1 MVVTAENTNRGGL
14 CRSFCLLTGIV
25 LGGASAWAL
34 VSDFGVGRLL
44 SAVVGAIV
52 AVVLSVT
59 LRTILCRGHRDRVAI
74 RREEARRR
82 QLAREVIAGYERHSR
97 IGAVPAPDA
106 AAVNDELDERLKAE
120 ADRIKAD
127 STDAPADTAE
137 TEGAEAAENT
147 AESTGENTGAPAPSP
162 AAPSDEAPS
171 VEEKLAEIAE
181 TIKSELGETE
191 ADPTE
196 DNAEGAPEAPSAP
209 AASDDTMLLTQ
220 PILPGSPDKAA
231 PTPKDAPSSEVAPSR
246 PKGLE
251 TPREE
256 GADRLVRID
265 GLSEIHEA
273 ELNAAGIFHFDQLAA
288 MNKRELAWVDTDIIK
303 DGSTSAAQWRKQA
316 IALAQKKQK

>member
-82 QLAREVIAGYERHSR
+82 QLAREVIADYERHSP
-97 IGAVPAPDA
+97 IGGVPAPDA

-147 AESTGENTGAPAPSP
+147 EETTDDTAPES

-220 PILPGSPDKAA
+220 PILPGSPDKAV

>member
-14 CRSFCLLTGIV
+14 CRSFCWLTGIT

-44 SAVVGAIV
+44 SAVVGAVV
-52 AVVLSVT
+52 AVVLSLT
-59 LRTILCRGHRDRVAI
+59 LRGILCRSDRDRVAT

-82 QLAREVIAGYERHSR
+82 QLARKVIEGYERHSA
-97 IGAVPAPDA
+97 IGAVPTPDV

-127 STDAPADTAE
+127 SADALADSAEPERGETAE
-137 TEGAEAAENT
+137 EAETIED
-147 AESTGENTGAPAPSP
+147 PAPEP
-162 AAPSDEAPS
+162 AAQSDEAPS

-181 TIKSELGETE
+181 TIKSELGETD
-191 ADPTE
+191 ADTKGDSAGP
-196 DNAEGAPEAPSAP
+196 APQAPSAP

-220 PILPGSPDKAA
+220 PILPGSPDKAV
-231 PTPKDAPSSEVAPSR
+231 PTPKDAPLSEVAPSR

>member
-1 MVVTAENTNRGGL
+1 MTKERHVVVTAENTNRGGL
-14 CRSFCLLTGIV
+14 CRSLCWLTGIT

-34 VSDFGVGRLL
+34 VSDFGVGRLS
-44 SAVVGAIV
+44 SAVVGAVV
-52 AVVLSVT
+52 AVLLSVT
-59 LRTILCRGHRDRVAI
+59 LRAILCRGHKDRVAI

-82 QLAREVIAGYERHSR
+82 QLAREVIAGYERHSP
-97 IGAVPAPDA
+97 IGGVPAPDA

-127 STDAPADTAE
+127 GTDAPAETAE
-137 TEGAEAAENT
+137 PEGAEVAENT
-147 AESTGENTGAPAPSP
+147 GEPAPNP
-162 AAPSDEAPS
+162 AEPSVEAPS

-181 TIKSELGETE
+181 AIKSELGETD
-191 ADPTE
+191 ADPKE
-196 DNAEGAPEAPSAP
+196 DSAESTPEAPSAP
-209 AASDDTMLLTQ
+209 APSDDTMLLTQ
-220 PILPGSPDKAA
+220 PILAGSTDKTA
-231 PTPKDAPSSEVAPSR
+231 PTAQDALSVEVAPSR

-288 MNKRELAWVDTDIIK
+288 MNKRELAWLDTSIIK
-303 DGSTSAAQWRKQA
+303 DGSTGAAQWRKQA

>member
-1 MVVTAENTNRGGL
+1 
-14 CRSFCLLTGIV
+14 LLTGIV

-59 LRTILCRGHRDRVAI
+59 LRTILCRGHKDRVAI

-82 QLAREVIAGYERHSR
+82 QLAREVIAGYERHSP
-97 IGAVPAPDA
+97 IGGVPAPDA

-127 STDAPADTAE
+127 SADAPADTAE
-137 TEGAEAAENT
+137 TEGAEAAEE
-147 AESTGENTGAPAPSP
+147 AEEAETIAEPAPEP
-162 AAPSDEAPS
+162 AEPSDEAPS

-191 ADPTE
+191 ADPKE
-196 DNAEGAPEAPSAP
+196 DSAEGAPEAPSAP

-220 PILPGSPDKAA
+220 PILPGSPDKAVS
-231 PTPKDAPSSEVAPSR
+231 TPKDAPLSEVAPSR